1 MLLRHGQSEWN
12 EANLFTGWADV
23 KLTTLGKNEAAM
35 GATQMWKEG
44 LQFDVAFTSLLTVCA
59 SKSSHANFL
68 SGTARAHS
76 VCCAVFD
83 RILL

>member
-1 MLLRHGQSEWN
+1 VLSPLYAWQENYCTLVLLRHGQSEWN

-44 LQFDVAFTSLLTVCA
+44 LKFDVAYTSLLTA
-59 SKSSHANFL
+59 SA
-68 SGTARAHS
+68 
-76 VCCAVFD
+76 C
-83 RILL
+83 

>member
-1 MLLRHGQSEWN
+1 LPGQDNYCTLVLLRHGQSEWN

-44 LQFDVAFTSLLTVCA
+44 LKFDVAFTSLLTV
-59 SKSSHANFL
+59 SLKQQ
-68 SGTARAHS
+68 AR
-76 VCCAVFD
+76 
-83 RILL
+83 

>member
-44 LQFDVAFTSLLTVCA
+44 LKFDVAYTSLLTV
-59 SKSSHANFL
+59 SLLPSSNIT
-68 SGTARAHS
+68 SY
-76 VCCAVFD
+76 
-83 RILL
+83 